1 MEKSDYEL
9 IKAVGAGDHWAFEQ
23 LVRKYQDP
31 LLNFVCRYLGDRDA
45 AEDIVQEVFLALYR
59 TACRFE
65 ARARASTWLFRI
77 AYNLSMNEI
86 KRGQRNLKFKG
97 TLHHLLPV
105 DSGRQSA
112 VDGVAA
118 RERQKEVMAALDL
131 LPEKQRAAM
140 LLRVNEELSY
150 GEISEV
156 LSVSVSAVESLIFRA
171 RARLR
176 KLLEKK

>member
-1 MEKSDYEL
+1 MEKPDYEL
-9 IKAVGAGDHWAFEQ
+9 IRAVGAGDHRAFEH
-23 LVRKYQDP
+23 LVRKYQDS

-59 TACRFE
+59 TAFRFE

-86 KRGQRNLKFKG
+86 QRSQRNLKFKG
-97 TLHHLLPV
+97 TLRHLLPV
-105 DSGRQSA
+105 DSGQSA

-118 RERQKEVMAALDL
+118 RERQKDVMAALDL

-156 LSVSVSAVESLIFRA
+156 LSVSVSAVEALIFRA

-176 KLLEKK
+176 KLLQKK